1 MTDRELFETYKR
13 DVYRLCYCMLQH
25 RADAEDACQETFVR
39 ALLADR
45 SGVERLKPWL
55 LSIAAN
61 RCKSIL
67 ARRRAG
73 AYKEVVAFLL
83 QRPRPTEAAEAAVAR
98 KETADELAALY
109 GKLPVK
115 IRSAMTLRYVNE
127 LSLAEIGEALDIPV
141 GTVKS
146 RLNKGLELLRKR
158 MGGQADRWLEGG
170 HAI

>member
-1 MTDRELFETYKR
+1 MTDRELFETYKH

-45 SGVERLKPWL
+45 RGVERLKPWL

-61 RCKSIL
+61 RCKSVL
-67 ARRRAG
+67 ARKRAG
-73 AYKEVVAFLL
+73 AYKELAAFLL
-83 QRPRPTEAAEAAVAR
+83 HRPKPAEGADAAAER
-98 KETADELAALY
+98 KERADELAALY

-115 IRSAMTLRYVNE
+115 IRSAITLRYVNE
-127 LSLAEIGEALDIPV
+127 LSLAEIGETLDIPV

-146 RLNKGLELLRKR
+146 RLNKGLELLRRR
-158 MGGQADRWLEGG
+158 MGDQADRWLEGG